1 MVAGPILVIGR
12 TGQVAQAL
20 AHVGGPDIIC
30 IGRPD
35 ADLKIAVSLEHAL
48 DRHKPA
54 AVINAGGFTLVD
66 KAESEPGEARALNV
80 DGPRDLARACG
91 ARGIPLIHLSTD
103 CVFDGENARP
113 YRPDDAP
120 APICTYGRTKLDGEL
135 AVADELGRHLIV
147 RVSWIFS
154 RFGHNF
160 ARTMLSLARTRDRV
174 SVVSDQVGCPTH
186 ALALASALLDIATQV
201 ADPGFDAWGTYHL
214 AGRGETDRASL
225 AREIFAV
232 SAGNGGPVAAV
243 DDVLTSAYPTPA
255 RRPLNARLDMSR
267 TTDVFGVTLPA
278 WQEGLA
284 AAVPVLIQEIVRA

>member
-1 MVAGPILVIGR
+1 MTAGPILVIGR

-20 AHVGGPDIIC
+20 AHAGGAGVIC
-30 IGRPD
+30 LGRPD
-35 ADLKIAVSLEHAL
+35 ADLKVAASLGQVL
-48 DRHKPA
+48 DRHAPA

-66 KAESEPGEARALNV
+66 KAEAEPDEARLLNV
-80 DGPRDLARACG
+80 DGPRALARACS
-91 ARGIPLIHLSTD
+91 ARGIPLVHLSTD
-103 CVFDGENARP
+103 CVFDGESARP
-113 YRPDDAP
+113 YRPDDATS
-120 APICTYGRTKLDGEL
+120 PICIYGQTKLDGER
-135 AVADELGRHLIV
+135 AVADELDRRLIV

-160 ARTMLSLARTRDRV
+160 VRTMLSLARTRDRV

-186 ALALASALLDIATQV
+186 APALASALLDMARQIAE
-201 ADPGFDAWGTYHL
+201 PGFDAWGTYHL

-232 SAGNGGPVAAV
+232 SAERGGPVAAV

-255 RRPLNARLDMSR
+255 RRPLNARLDMTR
-267 TTDVFGVTLPA
+267 TKDVFGVTLPA

-284 AAVPVLIQEIVRA
+284 EAVPVLIQEIMSA

>member
-1 MVAGPILVIGR
+1 MTAGPILVIGR

-20 AHVGGPDIIC
+20 AHAGGAGVIC
-30 IGRPD
+30 LGRPD
-35 ADLKIAVSLEHAL
+35 ADLKVDASLERAL
-48 DRHKPA
+48 DRHAPI

-66 KAESEPGEARALNV
+66 KAEAEPDEARLLNV
-80 DGPRDLARACG
+80 DGPRALARACS
-91 ARGIPLIHLSTD
+91 ARGIPMIHLSTD
-103 CVFDGENARP
+103 CVFDGELARP
-113 YRPDDAP
+113 YRPDDAT
-120 APICTYGRTKLDGEL
+120 APICIYGQTKLDGEV
-135 AVADELGRHLIV
+135 AVAEEFDRHLIV

-160 ARTMLSLARTRDRV
+160 VRTMLSLARTRDRV

-186 ALALASALLDIATQV
+186 APALASALLAMARQV
-201 ADPGFDAWGTYHL
+201 AGPEFDAWGTYHL

-232 SAGNGGPVAAV
+232 SAEKGGPVAEV

-255 RRPLNARLDMSR
+255 RRPLNARLDMTR
-267 TTDVFGVTLPA
+267 TKDVFGVTLPA

-284 AAVPVLIQEIVRA
+284 EAVPVLIQEIMSA